1 MIVGP
6 EGDLDKVSGTGPGG
20 AGRRRVQNQYGALV
34 SPDPERFDVPVAG
47 GTLAAYRWSG
57 DGPVVLAVH
66 GITSNHRSWGLVAA
80 ALDGAA
86 TLVAPDL
93 RGRGRSNGL
102 PGPYTI
108 AQHADDCAA
117 LLDHLGADRTV
128 VAGHSMGGFVAT
140 ALATRHP
147 AKVRSVV
154 LVDGGP
160 PLHVPA
166 GIDVDDALAATL
178 GPAMQRLDMTFADR
192 GEYRAF
198 WQQHPSFA
206 GIWSGEVDA
215 HVQHDLIGDEP
226 EMRSSCVKEAVR
238 VNGRELLAD
247 EGVRLAV
254 RDVRCPLVMLWAPR
268 GMVDEPGGL
277 YSEERLGG
285 LEHECVPGT
294 NHYSILLGA
303 PGAKRVAAAIR
314 RAL

>member
-1 MIVGP
+1 
-6 EGDLDKVSGTGPGG
+6 VS
-20 AGRRRVQNQYGALV
+20 RE
-34 SPDPERFDVPVAG
+34 PERIDVPVAG
-47 GTLAAYRWSG
+47 GTLATYRWPG
-57 DGPVVLAVH
+57 DAPVVLAAH
-66 GITSNHRSWGLVAA
+66 GISSNHRTWGVVAGE
-80 ALDGAA
+80 LDGAA

-108 AQHADDCAA
+108 ARHAEDCLAV
-117 LLDHLGADRTV
+117 LDHLGVREAL

-140 ALATRHP
+140 TLATRHSGR
-147 AKVRSVV
+147 VRGVV

-160 PLHVPA
+160 PLHVPP
-166 GIDVDDALAATL
+166 GVDVDDALAATL

-192 GEYRAF
+192 GAYRAF

-215 HVQHDLIGDEP
+215 QIQHDLEGEEP

-247 EGVRLAV
+247 EAVRGAV
-254 RDVRCPLVMLWAPR
+254 RDVACPMVLLWAPR
-268 GMVDEPGGL
+268 GMMDDPGGL
-277 YSEERLGG
+277 YAEERLGEI
-285 LEHECVPGT
+285 EHELVPDT

-303 PGAKRVAAAIR
+303 HGATRVAAAIR
-314 RAL
+314 RLL

>member
-1 MIVGP
+1 VNR
-6 EGDLDKVSGTGPGG
+6 E
-20 AGRRRVQNQYGALV
+20 
-34 SPDPERFDVPVAG
+34 PERIDVPVAG

-57 DGPVVLAVH
+57 DGPVVLAAH
-66 GITSNHRSWGLVAA
+66 GISSNHRTWGVVAA

-108 AQHADDCAA
+108 AQHAEDCAA
-117 LLDHLGADRTV
+117 VLDHVGARDAV

-140 ALATRHP
+140 ALATGRP
-147 AKVRSVV
+147 ERVRAVV

-160 PLHVPA
+160 PLHVPP
-166 GIDVDDALAATL
+166 GVDVDDALAATL

-192 GEYRAF
+192 GAYRAF

-206 GIWSGEVDA
+206 GIWSDEVDA
-215 HVQHDLIGDEP
+215 QIQHDLEGSEP
-226 EMRSSCVKEAVR
+226 EMRSACVKEAVR

-247 EGVRLAV
+247 EAVRAAV
-254 RDVRCPLVMLWAPR
+254 RDVTCPMVLLWAPR
-268 GMVDEPGGL
+268 GMLDEPGGL
-277 YSEERLGG
+277 YAEERLDGI
-285 LEHECVPGT
+285 EHELVPDA

-303 PGAKRVAAAIR
+303 DGAKRVAAAIR